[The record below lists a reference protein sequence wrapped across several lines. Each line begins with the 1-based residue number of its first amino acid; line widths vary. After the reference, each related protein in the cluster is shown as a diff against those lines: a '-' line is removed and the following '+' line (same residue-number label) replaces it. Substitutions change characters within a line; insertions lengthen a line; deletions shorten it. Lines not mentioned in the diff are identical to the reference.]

1 MTLLQQCFPRQYS
14 DLAVEMTYL
23 DNIRTLL
30 LHLPELGQHLLMAV
44 VAAHAD
50 NILHLFFIHWIKV
63 GILMLR
69 REKIRKLEQHMHTF
83 FVYFFGGLECMCRPL
98 PIAYVAYL

>member
-14 DLAVEMTYL
+14 DLAVETTYL

-50 NILHLFFIHWIKV
+50 NILHLFFIHYITL
-63 GILMLR
+63 IMLR
-69 REKIRKLEQHMHTF
+69 RE
-83 FVYFFGGLECMCRPL
+83 
-98 PIAYVAYL
+98 